1 MRDTRQQIID
11 LAYEKFLS
19 VGFSKVSMDSLVEEL
34 HISKSTLYKYF
45 PSKDDLLIEVIHKYT
60 GGVDKM
66 FLGFLEDPELEIMD
80 KFVAFTEAYGN
91 GLQQL
96 SDAFIRDLQL
106 FAPAIWASEVIARDR
121 RFAALFGR
129 LHDMAVGKGLFRVD
143 IDRDFIVYLFIKN
156 DRNGLQPP
164 ATGLDHYSRS
174 RAAPDFGDLL
184 EGRIDAGRQSLYE
197 RSHTVLSSS
206 SFLPAKV
213 SRSAR
218 PRKEIPTGCDAG
230 LHAGIIPPTP

>member
-19 VGFSKVSMDSLVEEL
+19 VGFSKVSLDSLVEEL

-129 LHDMAVGKGLFRVD
+129 LHDMAVEKGLFRVD
-143 IDRDFIVYLFIKN
+143 IDRDFIVYLFIKM
-156 DRNGLQPP
+156 
-164 ATGLDHYSRS
+164 TEMVYSRPPQDWTTT
-174 RAAPDFGDLL
+174 RAAALRQISEIFLKGVLTP
-184 EGRIDAGRQSLYE
+184 EGKAYMKDRTL
-197 RSHTVLSSS
+197 
-206 SFLPAKV
+206 F
-213 SRSAR
+213 
-218 PRKEIPTGCDAG
+218 
-230 LHAGIIPPTP
+230 